1 MHRARLLPWTRL
13 GVVLSLAVSIGV
25 IASCTM
31 TNEPTGL
38 DVSLERQGPNRCVK
52 SCAKSHQELIE
63 DEAELHQKRMRDC
76 RKQSDSQQN
85 ECKQAEIDR
94 HKAAMD
100 QIKAS
105 KKDCV
110 NNCHRQG
117 HGRGGDDD

>member
-13 GVVLSLAVSIGV
+13 SIVLSLAVSIGV

-31 TNEPTGL
+31 TNEPTGI
-38 DVSLERQGPNRCVK
+38 DVSLERGGANRCIK
-52 SCAKSHQELIE
+52 SCAKAHHELIE
-63 DEAELHQKRMRDC
+63 DEAELHYKRMRAC
-76 RKQSDSQQN
+76 RKLSDSAER

-94 HKAAMD
+94 HKAVME

-105 KKDCV
+105 KKDCQ